1 MNFQG
6 GYPPPYKCLQG
17 VFPLGKIISL
27 KFNSQ
32 FRRLYSRGKSAATGR
47 MVLYCRKNNTD
58 SNRLGITVSTKLGK
72 AVCRNRIKRRFR
84 EIYRSNSDRLL
95 PGYDIIMVAR
105 TKTADAEYRE
115 LETDYLYL
123 VKKLGIEKQEL

>member
-1 MNFQG
+1 
-6 GYPPPYKCLQG
+6 
-17 VFPLGKIISL
+17 
-27 KFNSQ
+27 
-32 FRRLYSRGKSAATGR
+32 